1 MKKDSTLKKMLKA
14 SEIGGTRRAKKRKAK
29 KGNITDGGV
38 KANKTRFST
47 DKVDGH
53 ADSR

>member
-1 MKKDSTLKKMLKA
+1 MADSNIKKMLLR
-14 SEIGGTRRAKKRKAK
+14 SEVGSTRRIKKRKAR
-29 KGNITDGGV
+29 KGNVTQKGV

-53 ADSR
+53 ADSK